1 MLQII
6 LKQSLFIYLLTGGII
21 LGVTSKLL
29 LGRYYKK
36 IAYAAEN
43 MGLSNRQPLKAIKTK
58 FENSFKL
65 NMGIHNVDAFVE
77 KNIAKQKYMGM
88 SIQTW
93 DRLSYIIT
101 TLCFLVTTIG
111 AFTQFRQDKPVETII
126 TTLFYGA
133 FSCTLLLF
141 FDAVIGTKQK
151 REMLFTNVSDYLE
164 NNLLQRIGVETKT
177 KAGKVESVKVEE
189 EVPVRTMKDDMEYLK
204 NALNEIA
211 SARNIDKKKIT
222 EKEEE
227 VLEDILRD
235 FFL

>member
-6 LKQSLFIYLLTGGII
+6 LKQSLFIYLLTGGIV
-21 LGVTSKLL
+21 LGITSKLL

-77 KNIAKQKYMGM
+77 KNISKQKYMGI

-93 DRLSYIIT
+93 DKLSYIIT
-101 TLCFLVTTIG
+101 SICFLVTTVG
-111 AFTQFRQDKPVETII
+111 AFTQYRQDKPMETVI
-126 TTLFYGA
+126 TTVFYGV

-141 FDAVIGTKQK
+141 FDVVVGTKQK
-151 REMLFTNVSDYLE
+151 REMLSINVSDYLE
-164 NNLLQRIGVETKT
+164 NNLLQRMRVDIKP
-177 KAGKVESVKVEE
+177 KVEVVKVEE
-189 EVPVRTMKDDMEYLK
+189 EVPTRTMKDDMEYLK

-211 SARNIDKKKIT
+211 SARNIDQKKIT
-222 EKEEE
+222 EKEEG